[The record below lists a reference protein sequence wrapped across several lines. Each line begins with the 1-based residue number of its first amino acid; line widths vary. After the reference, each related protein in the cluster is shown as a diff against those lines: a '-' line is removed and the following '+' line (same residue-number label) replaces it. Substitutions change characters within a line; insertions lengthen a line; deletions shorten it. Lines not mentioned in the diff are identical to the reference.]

1 MCTTL
6 RERVCMCVYIFL
18 CRVRVRARLCVSI
31 PTQHPL
37 LSFQLFTLVL
47 TFLLIKKKKNTFRTI
62 YTDST
67 FTLLS
72 FYRRSLLISLSHT
85 PPNQTNVPTD
95 SLGFSREPA
104 HSHLTHTHALLCMC
118 VPINLRFFFF
128 AYLRVYTHL
137 TRPSPRSSKYVKFK
151 NKIFTRSD
159 HVISHCEN

>member
-118 VPINLRFFFF
+118 VPINLRFFF
-128 AYLRVYTHL
+128 LRIYVYTH
-137 TRPSPRSSKYVKFK
+137 TSPARALGQVSTSSL
-151 NKIFTRSD
+151 KIKSLQDRIT
-159 HVISHCEN
+159 